1 MIGLVV
7 VCVAVV
13 VAIAAVV
20 TPTMDFSAAVPLDV
34 VARTAQTGDLILFRA
49 NDGNALVR
57 LYTPF
62 THVGMVVVE
71 THGGKKTY
79 VLETHRRGD
88 VNPSDIVGGVQMYDL
103 AERISRYDGR
113 VCYARLKRPLTD
125 GQRLAML
132 DLAYRYRNVP
142 YHEAYVRHYVSHC
155 MLGIGPGK
163 TDETMFCSE
172 FIGLLFRHV
181 GMYDGDTQCLAPVD
195 VAVGHERPVVVVVD
209 HYYS

>member
-7 VCVAVV
+7 VCVAALAVV
-13 VAIAAVV
+13 VAVAAVV
-20 TPTMDFSAAVPLDV
+20 TPTMDRSAAIPLDV
-34 VARTAQTGDLILFRA
+34 VARTAQTGDLVLFRA
-49 NDGNALVR
+49 NGGNVLVR

-71 THGGKKTY
+71 SHGGKKTY

-88 VNPSDIVGGVQMYDL
+88 VNPSDPHDAGGVRMYDL
-103 AERISRYDGR
+103 AERVSRYEGT
-113 VCYARLKRPLTD
+113 VCYARLKRPLAD
-125 GQRLAML
+125 CRRLAML

-172 FIGLLFRHV
+172 FIGLLFGIDRERARC
-181 GMYDGDTQCLAPVD
+181 MTPMD
-195 VAVGHERPVVVVVD
+195 VATMGHHERPSRIVLL
-209 HYYS
+209 